1 MRERENYVNN
11 NNNAYNLIVFIIILV
26 VHFLNYVVSVVYIPN
41 LSI

>member
-1 MRERENYVNN
+1 MRERENYVNHD
-11 NNNAYNLIVFIIILV
+11 NNAYNLIVFIIIV